1 MPGSKKK
8 IDFARLID
16 WMEGRL
22 SDEEARAVEEQ
33 LAVAD
38 SATLEEVAWLRTFLK
53 VSEET
58 VLQSPP
64 PEVRNALVDR
74 FAAYTEGR
82 RSPGLLKRFVASLTF
97 DSGLQPAVGVR
108 GAGTHE
114 GQQQLIY
121 STDVGDVALNVLPR
135 ASDKNL
141 DLDGQVL
148 PTRND
153 DVEPG
158 SFSVQLLRGGI
169 EVDITATDGLG
180 NFAFESIP
188 PGAYDIL
195 LSTEQYE
202 MEVAPIELR
211 V

>member
-1 MPGSKKK
+1 MPGSKRK
-8 IDFARLID
+8 IDFARLTD
-16 WMEGRL
+16 WVEGRL
-22 SDEEARAVEEQ
+22 SGEEARAVEEQ

-38 SATLEEVAWLRTFLK
+38 SATLEDVAWLRTFLK

-74 FAAYTEGR
+74 FAAYAEGR
-82 RSPGLLKRFVASLTF
+82 RPPGLLERFVGSLRF
-97 DSGLQPAVGVR
+97 DSGLQPAVGLR
-108 GAGTHE
+108 AAGTQE
-114 GQQQLIY
+114 GEKQLIY

-141 DLDGQVL
+141 DLDGQLL
-148 PTRND
+148 PARD

-158 SFSVQLLRGGI
+158 FFSVQLLRGGT
-169 EVDITATDGLG
+169 EVDITTTDDLG

-188 PGAYDIL
+188 PGAYDML
-195 LSTEQYE
+195 LSTDQYE
-202 MEVAPIELR
+202 IVVAPVELR

>member
-1 MPGSKKK
+1 MPGSKRK
-8 IDFARLID
+8 IDFVRLID
-16 WMEGRL
+16 WLEGRL
-22 SDEEARAVEEQ
+22 PGEEARAVEEQ

-38 SATLEEVAWLRTFLK
+38 SATLEDVAWLRTFFK

-74 FAAYTEGR
+74 FAAYAEGR
-82 RSPGLLKRFVASLTF
+82 RSPGLLQRFVASLRF
-97 DSGLQPAVGVR
+97 DSGLQPAAGLR
-108 GAGTHE
+108 AAGTQE
-114 GQQQLIY
+114 GQKQLIY

-148 PTRND
+148 PTRDD

-158 SFSVQLLRGGI
+158 FFSVQLLQGGT
-169 EVDITATDGLG
+169 EVDITATDDLG

-188 PGAYDIL
+188 PGAYDML
-195 LSTEQYE
+195 LSTDQYE
-202 MEVAPIELR
+202 IVVAPVELGE
-211 V
+211 